1 MYIAMTQYDFE
12 RLTAD
17 NENGN
22 SRWIW
27 EYQIYGAATKEQMQ
41 ALIRQETR
49 EEDSDLMTQDYVLL
63 EISRVLNVDIE
74 VHTTIGYSPY
84 QREE

>member
-22 SRWIW
+22 GAWIG
-27 EYQIYGAATKEQMQ
+27 EYQTYGAATKEQMQ

-74 VHTTIGYSPY
+74 VHTTIDYSPY

>member
-22 SRWIW
+22 NVWLGN
-27 EYQIYGAATKEQMQ
+27 YQTYGAATKEQMQ
-41 ALIRQETR
+41 ALIRQETQ
-49 EEDSDLMTQDYVLL
+49 EQDSDLMTQDYVLL

-74 VHTTIGYSPY
+74 VHTTIDYSPY